1 MPRPNRASSKGKEKD
16 ASQKAGNKY
25 KEESESSDSDEWD
38 EEEDPDNM
46 NVPGG
51 GTNLGVLKGEEKP
64 LKKEPSGTL
73 SSLGA
78 SSSGLTL
85 QSLLAAPHADL
96 KPKPDLLS
104 AALSSSGLEGMAGA
118 AGLQNRAALQQ
129 QLLQRGLVTK
139 AAYTPGY
146 QVLRPDGHLQPR
158 GVES

>member
-104 AALSSSGLEGMAGA
+104 AALSSSG
-118 AGLQNRAALQQ
+118 NIY
-129 QLLQRGLVTK
+129 QLL
-139 AAYTPGY
+139 
-146 QVLRPDGHLQPR
+146 
-158 GVES
+158 E